1 MPKVVTKRKRRAADN
16 EAGLSVGNEED
27 DKEDDEV
34 SPVRRKR
41 GLTSPRGKRGLE
53 KRVVRRR
60 RKRPLGRGESME
72 LHRQP
77 GKPGSKT

>member
-27 DKEDDEV
+27 DKADDEV

-41 GLTSPRGKRGLE
+41 GLTSPEGRA
-53 KRVVRRR
+53 VR
-60 RKRPLGRGESME
+60 KSEW
-72 LHRQP
+72 
-77 GKPGSKT
+77 